1 MIASGLNVAH
11 GYGKPRAE
19 DKAKMEGYSLATNA
33 TTSGI
38 LSSYTAKGVQ
48 LLAKKIDNG

>member
-33 TTSGI
+33 TSGI
-38 LSSYTAKGVQ
+38 LSSYTAKGVH